1 MKKYLKELII
11 AGIETAFLFLFPLIP
26 MGNRDAHIIL
36 LLVITLIVGIVG
48 VAISDKKIKF
58 LFPVFATIM
67 VVPTMFMYY
76 EPRVYGNIFW
86 MFVFSLLA
94 VVIGELLRLIVLGI
108 KMAVKAILNN
118 KKA

>member
-11 AGIETAFLFLFPLIP
+11 AFIELALIFLFPLIP
-26 MGNRDAHIIL
+26 MGNKDAHIIL

-48 VAISDKKIKF
+48 VAISDKKLKF
-58 LFPVFATIM
+58 LFPVLTTIL

-76 EPRVYGNIFW
+76 EPRVDGNIFW

-94 VVIGELLRLIVLGI
+94 VIIGEVLRLVVLGI
-108 KMAVKAILNN
+108 IMLVKKVRN
-118 KKA
+118 

>member
-11 AGIETAFLFLFPLIP
+11 AVIETAFLFLFPLIP
-26 MGNRDAHIIL
+26 MGNKDAHIIL

-58 LFPVFATIM
+58 LFPVFSTIM
-67 VVPTMFMYY
+67 VVPTMLLYY

-86 MFVFSLLA
+86 VFVFSTLA
-94 VVIGELLRLIVLGI
+94 TIIGELLRLIVLGI
-108 KMAVKAILNN
+108 IKLVKKIRN
-118 KKA
+118 

>member
-26 MGNRDAHIIL
+26 MGNKDAHIIL
-36 LLVITLIVGIVG
+36 LLVITLIIGIVG

-58 LFPVFATIM
+58 LFPVFSTIM
-67 VVPTMFMYY
+67 VVPTMFIYY

-86 MFVFSLLA
+86 MFVFSALA
-94 VVIGELLRLIVLGI
+94 TIIGELLRLIVLGVI
-108 KMAVKAILNN
+108 NLVKKIRN
-118 KKA
+118 

>member
-1 MKKYLKELII
+1 MKKYLKELIV
-11 AGIETAFLFLFPLIP
+11 AGIEIAFLYLFPLIP

-36 LLVITLIVGIVG
+36 LLVISLVVGIVG

-58 LFPVFATIM
+58 LFPVFSTIM

-86 MFVFSLLA
+86 MLVFSTLA
-94 VVIGELLRLIVLGI
+94 VIIGELLRLIVLGI
-108 KMAVKAILNN
+108 IKLI
-118 KKA
+118 KKIKP

>member
-11 AGIETAFLFLFPLIP
+11 SIFEIAFLYLFPLIP
-26 MGNRDAHIIL
+26 MGNKDAHIIL
-36 LLVITLIVGIVG
+36 LMVITLIIGIVG

-58 LFPVFATIM
+58 LFPILTTIM

-86 MFVFSLLA
+86 MFVFSFLA
-94 VVIGELLRLIVLGI
+94 VIIGELLRLIVLGI
-108 KMAVKAILNN
+108 IKLVKKIRN
-118 KKA
+118 

>member
-11 AGIETAFLFLFPLIP
+11 AFIELALIFLFPLIP
-26 MGNRDAHIIL
+26 MGNKDAHIIL
-36 LLVITLIVGIVG
+36 IMALTLIVGIIG
-48 VAISDKKIKF
+48 VAISNKKIKF
-58 LFPVFATIM
+58 LFPVLATVM

-94 VVIGELLRLIVLGI
+94 VIIGEVLRLIVLGI
-108 KMAVKAILNN
+108 VMLVK
-118 KKA
+118 KVRR

>member
-1 MKKYLKELII
+1 MKKYLKEFVI
-11 AGIETAFLFLFPLIP
+11 AIIETALLFLFPLIP
-26 MGNRDAHIIL
+26 MGNKDAHIIL
-36 LLVITLIVGIVG
+36 LLVLTLIVGIVG

-58 LFPVFATIM
+58 LFPVLATIM

-94 VVIGELLRLIVLGI
+94 VIIGEILRLIVLGI
-108 KMAVKAILNN
+108 IKLVKKIRD
-118 KKA
+118 

>member
-11 AGIETAFLFLFPLIP
+11 AGIELALIFLFPLIP
-26 MGNRDAHIIL
+26 MGNKDAHIIL
-36 LLVITLIVGIVG
+36 IMALTLIIGIIG
-48 VAISDKKIKF
+48 IAISDKKIKF
-58 LFPVFATIM
+58 LFPVFTTIL

-94 VVIGELLRLIVLGI
+94 VIIGEILRLIVLGVI
-108 KMAVKAILNN
+108 KLVKMVR
-118 KKA
+118 K

>member
-11 AGIETAFLFLFPLIP
+11 AGIELALIFLFPLIP
-26 MGNRDAHIIL
+26 MGNKDAHIIL
-36 LLVITLIVGIVG
+36 IMALTLIVGIIG
-48 VAISDKKIKF
+48 VAISNKKIKF
-58 LFPVFATIM
+58 LFPVLATVM

-94 VVIGELLRLIVLGI
+94 VIIGEVLRLVVLGI
-108 KMAVKAILNN
+108 IMLVK
-118 KKA
+118 KVRR

>member
-11 AGIETAFLFLFPLIP
+11 AGIELALIFLFPLIP
-26 MGNRDAHIIL
+26 MGNKDAHIIL
-36 LLVITLIVGIVG
+36 IMALTLIVGIIG
-48 VAISDKKIKF
+48 VAISNKKIKF
-58 LFPVFATIM
+58 LFPLFTTIL

-94 VVIGELLRLIVLGI
+94 VIIGELLRLIVLGI
-108 KMAVKAILNN
+108 VMLVK
-118 KKA
+118 KVRK

>member
-11 AGIETAFLFLFPLIP
+11 AFIELALIFLFPLIP
-26 MGNRDAHIIL
+26 MGNKDAHIIL

-48 VAISDKKIKF
+48 VAISDKKLKF
-58 LFPVFATIM
+58 LFPVLTTIL
-67 VVPTMFMYY
+67 VIPTMFMYY

-94 VVIGELLRLIVLGI
+94 VIIGEVLRLIVLGVV
-108 KMAVKAILNN
+108 MLVK
-118 KKA
+118 KVRK

>member
-26 MGNRDAHIIL
+26 MGNKDAHIIL
-36 LLVITLIVGIVG
+36 LMVITLIVGIVG

-58 LFPVFATIM
+58 LFPVFTTIM
-67 VVPTMFMYY
+67 VAPTMFMYY

-86 MFVFSLLA
+86 MFVFSTLA
-94 VVIGELLRLIVLGI
+94 VIIGEVLRLIVLGI
-108 KMAVKAILNN
+108 VMLVK
-118 KKA
+118 KVRS

>member
-11 AGIETAFLFLFPLIP
+11 AVIETAFLFLFPLIP
-26 MGNRDAHIIL
+26 MGNKDAHIIL
-36 LLVITLIVGIVG
+36 LLVITLIGGIVG
-48 VAISDKKIKF
+48 VAISNKKIKF
-58 LFPVFATIM
+58 LFPLFTTIL

-94 VVIGELLRLIVLGI
+94 VIIGELLRLIVLGVI
-108 KMAVKAILNN
+108 KLVKMIR
-118 KKA
+118 K

>member
-11 AGIETAFLFLFPLIP
+11 AFIELALIFLFPLIP
-26 MGNRDAHIIL
+26 MGNKDAHIIL
-36 LLVITLIVGIVG
+36 IMALTLIVGIIG
-48 VAISDKKIKF
+48 VAISNKKIKF
-58 LFPVFATIM
+58 LFPVLATVM

-94 VVIGELLRLIVLGI
+94 VIIGEVLRLVVLGI
-108 KMAVKAILNN
+108 IMLVK
-118 KKA
+118 KVRR

>member
-11 AGIETAFLFLFPLIP
+11 AGIELALIFLFPLIP
-26 MGNRDAHIIL
+26 MGNKDAHIIL
-36 LLVITLIVGIVG
+36 IMALTLIIGIIG
-48 VAISDKKIKF
+48 IAISDKKIKF
-58 LFPVFATIM
+58 LFPVFTTIL

-94 VVIGELLRLIVLGI
+94 VIIGEILRLIVLGVI
-108 KMAVKAILNN
+108 KLVKMVRR
-118 KKA
+118 

>member
-11 AGIETAFLFLFPLIP
+11 AVIETAFLFLFPLIP
-26 MGNRDAHIIL
+26 MGNKDAHIIL

-58 LFPVFATIM
+58 LFPVFSTIM
-67 VVPTMFMYY
+67 VVPTMFLYY

-86 MFVFSLLA
+86 VFVFSTLA
-94 VVIGELLRLIVLGI
+94 TIIGELLRLIVLGI
-108 KMAVKAILNN
+108 IKLVKKIRN
-118 KKA
+118 

>member
-11 AGIETAFLFLFPLIP
+11 AGIELALILLFPLIP
-26 MGNRDAHIIL
+26 MGNKDAHIIL
-36 LLVITLIVGIVG
+36 IMAFTLIVGIIG
-48 VAISDKKIKF
+48 VAISNKKIKF
-58 LFPVFATIM
+58 LFPLFTTIL

-94 VVIGELLRLIVLGI
+94 VIIGEVLRLIVLGI
-108 KMAVKAILNN
+108 VMLVK
-118 KKA
+118 KVRK

>member
-11 AGIETAFLFLFPLIP
+11 AVIETAFLFLFPLIP
-26 MGNRDAHIIL
+26 MGNKDAHIIL
-36 LLVITLIVGIVG
+36 IMALTLIVGIIG
-48 VAISDKKIKF
+48 VAISNKKIKF
-58 LFPVFATIM
+58 LFPVFTTIL

-94 VVIGELLRLIVLGI
+94 VIIGEVLRLIVLGI
-108 KMAVKAILNN
+108 VVLVK
-118 KKA
+118 KVRR

>member
-11 AGIETAFLFLFPLIP
+11 AGIELALIFLFPLIP
-26 MGNRDAHIIL
+26 MGNKDAHIIL
-36 LLVITLIVGIVG
+36 IMALTLIVGIIG
-48 VAISDKKIKF
+48 VAISNKKIKF
-58 LFPVFATIM
+58 LFPVFTTIL

-94 VVIGELLRLIVLGI
+94 VIIGELLRLIVLGVI
-108 KMAVKAILNN
+108 KLVKMIR
-118 KKA
+118 K

>member
-11 AGIETAFLFLFPLIP
+11 AIIEIAFLYLFPLIP
-26 MGNRDAHIIL
+26 MGNKDAHIIL
-36 LLVITLIVGIVG
+36 LMVITLIIGIVG

-58 LFPVFATIM
+58 LFPILTTIM

-86 MFVFSLLA
+86 MFVFSFLA
-94 VVIGELLRLIVLGI
+94 VIIGELLRLIVLGI
-108 KMAVKAILNN
+108 IKLVKKIRN
-118 KKA
+118 

>member
-26 MGNRDAHIIL
+26 MGNKDAHIIL
-36 LLVITLIVGIVG
+36 LLVITLIIGIVG

-58 LFPVFATIM
+58 LFPVFSTIM
-67 VVPTMFMYY
+67 VVPTMFIYY

-94 VVIGELLRLIVLGI
+94 VIIGELLRLIVLGV
-108 KMAVKAILNN
+108 VKLV
-118 KKA
+118 KKVRD